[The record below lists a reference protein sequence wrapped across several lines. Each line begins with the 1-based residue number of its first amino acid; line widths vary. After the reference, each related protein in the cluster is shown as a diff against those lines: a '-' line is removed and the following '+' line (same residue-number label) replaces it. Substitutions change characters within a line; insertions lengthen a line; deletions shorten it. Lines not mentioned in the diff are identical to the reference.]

1 MPAIEKL
8 GRYEI
13 RRELGRGAMGVVYEA
28 YDPMIKR
35 VVALKTIRADQLDG
49 TEAPTILA
57 RFRREAEAAGRL
69 NHPNIVSIF
78 DFGEDGGTSYIAM
91 ELVSGRDLKSR
102 FDAGERFSTADAI
115 RCTGQILDALD
126 YSHRQGVIHRDIK
139 PANVFV
145 LDDGTVKVAD
155 FGIAHLD
162 TSSLTQAGSVMGTP
176 GSMSPEQILG
186 LPVDGRTDVF
196 STGVILYQFVTG
208 ERPFGAAAT
217 TTTMQKVL
225 KEDPLPPSTLN
236 VQLPDAMDAVVRKA
250 LAKRPDERYA
260 SAAEF
265 AVALRALATPR
276 PVAAAKAAPAPA
288 AFDGEAT
295 VVATPAMRQAA
306 PAPADDGEATLVAPS
321 TKSPLMAPA
330 PAPAQE
336 SSAAAS
342 PRPSV
347 PRSVSAP
354 QTPARRPGVPA
365 IAIVV
370 TVVALAIAAGLWWW
384 MERGVGGP
392 RKNLADASSGAPAAA
407 QVPAATATAPSAPVS
422 AAPAA
427 AAQPGTM
434 LIAAAG
440 YADANDPRY
449 QADKAKLAG
458 DLRAD
463 ARGQLVEKALGLMLD
478 RRSLASN
485 YDVIQARLVSRSGDF
500 IQAVVRE
507 SEPAIGKDGVATM
520 TTEAVV
526 NVKAVQKS
534 LNEMTKGE
542 RVELIRAN
550 GDPRISIAIAARDA
564 DRPDAPAQRSPV
576 AENLLA
582 ERVKSFGFRTWAEG
596 GAEGSAAD
604 FAITGEVKVRR
615 LSTRLE
621 ASGLTVT
628 KYALSSW
635 TIKAVDRA
643 TGEEIYHNTTL
654 PKGAASWASE
664 EEALKA
670 IGAKIA
676 DEFTRDFFL
685 QHVVATGRRVALV
698 IEGLPEGSAADLV
711 GREFVG
717 LPAVLSSRQRAGAAQ
732 RSWDLELAGSGPA
745 ADLVAAGI
753 LAPLN
758 AKLGTP
764 CFVPGASAGDEV
776 RVRFD
781 ARCNDPAVL
790 SRLETNPPAGLY
802 GAPAVRQK
810 AIIRDP
816 ETLKKLS
823 A

>member
-35 VVALKTIRADQLDG
+35 VVALKTIRADQLD
-49 TEAPTILA
+49 TAEAPAILA

-69 NHPNIVSIF
+69 NHPNVVSIY

-91 ELVSGRDLKSR
+91 EFVSGRDLKSR

-126 YSHRQGVIHRDIK
+126 YSHRQGVIHRDVK
-139 PANVFV
+139 AANVFV

-176 GSMSPEQILG
+176 SSMSPEQILG

-217 TTTMQKVL
+217 TTAMQKVL

-260 SAAEF
+260 TAAEF
-265 AVALRALATPR
+265 AVALRALAPPR

-295 VVATPAMRQAA
+295 VVATPAMRQAV
-306 PAPADDGEATLVAPS
+306 PAPADDGEATLIAPS
-321 TKSPLMAPA
+321 TKSPLMTPAQGGAAAAPPRPSAPRSAPA
-330 PAPAQE
+330 PQA
-336 SSAAAS
+336 
-342 PRPSV
+342 
-347 PRSVSAP
+347 
-354 QTPARRPGVPA
+354 PARRPGVPA

-392 RKNLADASSGAPAAA
+392 RKNLADASSGAPAVA
-407 QVPAATATAPSAPVS
+407 QVTAATAPAPEAPAP

-449 QADKAKLAG
+449 QADRAKLAG
-458 DLRAD
+458 DLRTD
-463 ARGQLVEKALGLMLD
+463 ARGQLVEKALGLMVD

-507 SEPAIGKDGVATM
+507 SEPAIGKDGVASM

-534 LNEMTKGE
+534 LNEMTQGE

-564 DRPDAPAQRSPV
+564 DRPDVPAQRSPV

-582 ERVKSFGFRTWAEG
+582 ERIRSFGFRTWAEG
-596 GAEGSAAD
+596 GTGGSAAD

-664 EEALKA
+664 EDALKA

-676 DEFTRDFFL
+676 DGFTRDFFL

-698 IEGLPEGSAADLV
+698 IEGLPEGGAADLV

-717 LPAVLSSRQRAGAAQ
+717 LPAVLSSRQRSGAAQ
-732 RSWDLELAGSGPA
+732 RTWDLELAGSGPA
-745 ADLVAAGI
+745 ADLVAAGV

-764 CFVPGASAGDEV
+764 CFAPGASAGDEV

-802 GAPAVRQK
+802 GAPPVRQK